1 MYILHLKWYNKNIPN
16 KEELKMTREEYYE
29 LLKKKHAET
38 DWNNLES
45 IKRYNEYARMLR
57 QLLED
62 RS

>member
-1 MYILHLKWYNKNIPN
+1 
-16 KEELKMTREEYYE
+16 MTREEYYE